1 MSLESSQCTPACIST
16 MVVLLTLA
24 SNSLPRPWSFFEMVI
39 SAPAFVASAI
49 MVEAYKKYVLVS
61 LIHRG
66 EVGQLPRYTNSQ
78 LVRLFKQ
85 ICPAYEELATSFS
98 TRSLHDLHKVGENN
112 AESFLKDGNMGLVKQ
127 AIQALSKQNI
137 QRLTKTYL
145 TLSSANIADQVHLSN
160 PNETERRVFKM
171 IQDGEVFAKINQKDG
186 MVEFYENPEQF
197 NDNKTL
203 DYLDKQLRHTI
214 HLTTQISAI
223 DEQIGLDQK
232 YIQKTLQAE
241 RGPGG
246 PGGRGWPGGAG
257 EDDDMGM
264 AIDGGQAGPGGFRG

>member
-1 MSLESSQCTPACIST
+1 LRTIDGHVVGVFSSSARPAAASWSTRSALSLKC
-16 MVVLLTLA
+16 LLYVFLVETNLFV
-24 SNSLPRPWSFFEMVI
+24 NSRDLSCKLDRLF
-39 SAPAFVASAI
+39 
-49 MVEAYKKYVLVS
+49 KL
-61 LIHRG
+61 
-66 EVGQLPRYTNSQ
+66 VGQLPRYTNST

-98 TRSLHDLHKVGENN
+98 TRSLDDLHKVGENH
-112 AESFLKDGNMGLVKQ
+112 AEAFIKDGNMGLVKQ
-127 AIQALSKQNI
+127 AIQALTKQNI

-145 TLSSANIADQVHLSN
+145 TLSSASIADQVHLSN
-160 PNETERRVFKM
+160 PAETERRVFKM

-197 NDNKTL
+197 NDNGTL
-203 DYLDKQLRHTI
+203 DYLDKQLQNTI
-214 HLTTQISAI
+214 HLTTQVSAI

-246 PGGRGWPGGAG
+246 PGSRGWPGGAG

-264 AIDGGQAGPGGFRG
+264 AVDGAQAGPGGFRG